1 MVNLCDLPYSSER
14 VVKQFL
20 LIYIE
25 NHLHMNAKFNA
36 LAELK
41 NLKVLNIEQAA
52 KIKGGDGGDEDKRR
66 GGI

>member
-1 MVNLCDLPYSSER
+1 
-14 VVKQFL
+14 
-20 LIYIE
+20 
-25 NHLHMNAKFNA
+25 MNAKFNT

-52 KIKGGDGGDEDKRR
+52 KIKGGDGDEDKRR